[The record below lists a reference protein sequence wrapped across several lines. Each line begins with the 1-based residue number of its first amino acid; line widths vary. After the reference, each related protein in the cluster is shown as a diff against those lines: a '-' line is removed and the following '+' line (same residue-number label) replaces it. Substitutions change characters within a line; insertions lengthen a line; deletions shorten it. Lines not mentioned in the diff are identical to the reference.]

1 MKNLFLLTSIIILLG
16 CSSSGVVK
24 LENDLYLLAKKSP
37 QVGFGPSVTLKGDVY
52 REANEFCEKSA
63 RKLET
68 VSFES
73 TDAGF
78 AKSPTASLQFKCV
91 LKSDENK

>member
-1 MKNLFLLTSIIILLG
+1 MKNVLASISIILLVG

-24 LENDLYLLAKKSP
+24 VEDDVYLLAKKSP

-52 REANEFCEKSA
+52 REANEFCEKSG

-91 LKSDENK
+91 LKSQ

>member
-1 MKNLFLLTSIIILLG
+1 MKRIIFSVSVLILFG
-16 CSSSGVVK
+16 CSSTGVVPM
-24 LENDLYLLAKKSP
+24 DGGTYLISKKEP

-52 REANEFCEKSA
+52 REANEFCAKSG
-63 RKLET
+63 KQVET

-73 TDAGF
+73 TNAGF

-91 LKSDENK
+91 SELAESE